1 MKKHESFVEALC
13 SIFIKNNI
21 VSAAEA
27 VAMKRLFKD
36 RSGDTFDDFL
46 LSEGLVEKTD
56 VLNALSEYYR
66 MPAFDVL
73 GYFFDHALLHAFPK
87 DFLYENGIIPL
98 EVDDESILI
107 MIAAD
112 PGNENLLPAIGNHVS
127 YDVQFM
133 VGIRQDIEDAIDEFY
148 DQSLAV
154 VDEDSDLDA
163 ERRKRDEEKDL
174 EEGEEE

>member
-1 MKKHESFVEALC
+1 MKKHEAFVEALC
-13 SIFIKNNI
+13 SILIKNNI

-27 VAMKRLFKD
+27 VVMKRLFKD
-36 RSGDTFDDFL
+36 RSSDTFDDFL
-46 LSEGLVEKTD
+46 LSEGLVEKHD
-56 VLNALSEYYR
+56 LLNALSEYYR
-66 MPAFDVL
+66 VPAFDVV
-73 GYFFDHALLHAFPK
+73 GYFFEHALLHAFPK
-87 DFLYENGIIPL
+87 EFLYENAIIPL
-98 EVDDESILI
+98 EVDDESILL

-112 PGNENLLPAIGNHVS
+112 PHDENLLPAIGNHVS

-163 ERRKRDEEKDL
+163 ERRQRDEEKEL